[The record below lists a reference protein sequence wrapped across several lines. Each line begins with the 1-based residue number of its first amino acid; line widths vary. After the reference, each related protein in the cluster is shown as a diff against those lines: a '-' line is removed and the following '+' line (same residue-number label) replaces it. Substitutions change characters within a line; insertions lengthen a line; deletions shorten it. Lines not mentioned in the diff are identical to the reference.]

1 MQGGRPFIAT
11 LHEGKTGLHGGVLAH
26 GMIGEVAMAVQRDPD
41 VRPRGLARRLVLGQ
55 EVDGM
60 LHKGNHMAEGT
71 CQVASRQ
78 VAYAHVSGWLGA

>member
-1 MQGGRPFIAT
+1 
-11 LHEGKTGLHGGVLAH
+11 
-26 GMIGEVAMAVQRDPD
+26 
-41 VRPRGLARRLVLGQ
+41 LARRLVLGQ